1 MNIKLSAV
9 SYQLSYGEL
18 IADERWLLNADSQ
31 SWILNIKSLN
41 LYNMYEIVKT
51 TLARQLRIDPE
62 RVTLDAQIKR
72 DLGADSV
79 DILQLL
85 MRLED
90 DYGIVIPD
98 QALAKFETVNDVV
111 TYLDN
116 LQKWNTLH
124 WLSSHCCFP

>member
-1 MNIKLSAV
+1 MFDQVK
-9 SYQLSYGEL
+9 
-18 IADERWLLNADSQ
+18 
-31 SWILNIKSLN
+31 
-41 LYNMYEIVKT
+41 EI
-51 TLARQLRIDPE
+51 LARQLRVSPD

-98 QALAKFETVNDVV
+98 QELIKFETVGDVV
-111 TYLDN
+111 NFLDSIK
-116 LQKWNTLH
+116 Q
-124 WLSSHCCFP
+124 